1 VNASAKP
8 AGEDK
13 PAAAGK
19 LAAET
24 KLWGGRFDRPP
35 DELFYEFQ
43 RSLPFDRRLLPY
55 ELAVD
60 RVWARALVGV
70 NILTAAELSQT
81 LGAIDAVAERAAANP
96 GWVESSPAEDVHHF
110 VELALVERLGPLGFK
125 LHTAR
130 SRNELVAA
138 DFRLFIKD
146 AARET
151 SAAARA
157 LIAALAD
164 FAERSLGVPMAGMT
178 HMQHAQPL
186 LFSHFLLAHAEA
198 FFRDL
203 GRLAAARKMAD
214 ACPLGA
220 GALGGSAFP
229 LDRMAMARELGFAGI
244 TANSLDA
251 AGDRDFA
258 LDYLYALATLA
269 THLSRLA
276 EDMVLFASQEF
287 GYIVLP
293 DEYATGSSLMPQK
306 KNPDAWE
313 LLRGKT
319 GRVAAALITLLITLK
334 GLPSSYQRDL
344 QEDKEPVF
352 AAHDQAQAMV
362 RIATGAAAATRLNES
377 RLRQAAADPALLAT
391 EAAHYLVK
399 RGLPFRQA
407 HEVVGQLVREGEH
420 RGVSWSD
427 LPLAD
432 LKNFSPLF
440 ESDLSEALTLDAA
453 LSSRDVPG
461 GTAPARVKQA
471 LADCR
476 SRLAQ
481 WEARA

>member
-1 VNASAKP
+1 MNAGAKP
-8 AGEDK
+8 VSETTK
-13 PAAAGK
+13 SAASD
-19 LAAET
+19 

-60 RVWARALVGV
+60 RAWARALAQV
-70 NILTAAELSQT
+70 NILTTAELSQT
-81 LGAIDAVAERAAANP
+81 LGAIDSIAARAASDPAWIEN
-96 GWVESSPAEDVHHF
+96 SPAEDVHHF
-110 VELALVERLGPLGFK
+110 VEMALVERLGPLGYK

-138 DFRLFIKD
+138 DFRLFVKD

-151 SAAARA
+151 SAAVRGLVKA
-157 LIAALAD
+157 LVD

-198 FFRDL
+198 FLRDL
-203 GRLAAARKMAD
+203 ERLAAARKMAD
-214 ACPLGA
+214 SCPLGA

-229 LDRMAMARELGFAGI
+229 LDREAMARELGFGGL

-251 AGDRDFA
+251 VGDRDFA

-319 GRVAAALITLLITLK
+319 GRVTASLVTLLMTLK

-391 EAAHYLVK
+391 EAAHYLVRK
-399 RGLPFRQA
+399 GLPFRQA
-407 HEVVGQLVREGEH
+407 HEVVGQLVREGER
-420 RGVSWSD
+420 RGMSWSE

-432 LKNFSPLF
+432 LKKFSPLF
-440 ESDLSEALTLDAA
+440 ESDLRDALTLEAA

-461 GTAPARVKQA
+461 GTAPARVRQA
-471 LADCR
+471 LDDCR